1 MTSISIVVR
10 SYVHLLT
17 LPEQTV
23 YTLCTIICTFINFAW
38 ADCLHFMSRCC
49 KHE

>member
-1 MTSISIVVR
+1 MLFKMFFYRGRDERIVFVFTPMTSISIVVR

-23 YTLCTIICTFINFAW
+23 YTL
-38 ADCLHFMSRCC
+38 
-49 KHE
+49 